1 MLVRRWEK
9 LPKDMQNEAVRPY
22 YEILR
27 KKGFSLVIKRLF
39 DMIISIVLLVLLSPV
54 FLIVSLFIMSD
65 SKGPVFYRQE
75 RVTQYGKVFRI
86 FKFRTMVQDSDKLG
100 ALITINNDSRITKIG
115 KNLRKYRLDEI
126 PQLLNILSGD
136 MTFVGTRPEVP
147 KYVDYYTDVMKATLL
162 LPAGVTSKA
171 SIEYK
176 DEGKLLKEAIDTD
189 NVYINKIL
197 PKKMNINLDSIR
209 DYSFHKDIGILF
221 KTFIAVF

>member
-1 MLVRRWEK
+1 MLVKRWEK
-9 LPKDMQNEAVRPY
+9 LPTDMQTEAVRPY

-27 KKGFSLVIKRLF
+27 KKTLTLIIKRLF
-39 DMIISIVLLVLLSPV
+39 DVVMSLVLLVVLLPV
-54 FLIVSLFIMSD
+54 FLIVSLFIKND

-75 RVTQYGKVFRI
+75 RVTQYGKVFKI
-86 FKFRTMVQDSDKLG
+86 FKFRTMFQDSDKSG
-100 ALITINNDSRITKIG
+100 ALITINNDTRVTRIG
-115 KNLRKYRLDEI
+115 KILRKYRLDEI
-126 PQLLNILSGD
+126 PQLLNILVGD

-147 KYVDYYTDVMKATLL
+147 KYVDQYTDEMKATLL

-176 DEGKLLKEAIDTD
+176 DEEKILKEAIDTD

-197 PKKMNINLDSIR
+197 PKKMNINLDSIK